1 MYYKILSEM
10 NLFKPAK
17 IFLAIAL
24 VIFIGA
30 PKAEAKYA
38 KLVKVI
44 PYIFAGVAGMGTEN
58 VRARNTPCTN
68 LVRNYTKQRNIDLE
82 RLAYKRRNGED
93 TQYIVHGM
101 GSRREEYEHQAAKKG
116 CASLD
121 GILRPNVHSSAQSPY
136 YR

>member
-1 MYYKILSEM
+1 MYL
-10 NLFKPAK
+10 LKPAK

-24 VIFIGA
+24 VALVGA
-30 PKAEAKYA
+30 PRAEAKYA
-38 KLVKVI
+38 KLGKII
-44 PYIFAGVAGMGTEN
+44 PYIVAGVAGMGTEN

-93 TQYIVHGM
+93 TQYIEYGM
-101 GSRREEYEHQAAKKG
+101 GSRKEEYEHQAAKKG
-116 CASLD
+116 CSSLD
-121 GILRPNVHSSAQSPY
+121 GTLRPNVHSSAQSGY